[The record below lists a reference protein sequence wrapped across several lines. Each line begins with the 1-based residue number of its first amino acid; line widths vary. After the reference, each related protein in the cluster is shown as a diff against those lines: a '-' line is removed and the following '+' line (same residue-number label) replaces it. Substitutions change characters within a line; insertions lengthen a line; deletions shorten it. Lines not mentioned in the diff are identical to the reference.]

1 MIQKV
6 HFRLTSVAQKRCCL
20 LKLPSVDI
28 SDSPDFNQ
36 IKSNQVMYL
45 LCKGHRKR
53 NVRGY
58 PYRGHSLQLSTILY
72 NGLYVPTGCSPA
84 SFTASSVG

>member
-1 MIQKV
+1 MLI
-6 HFRLTSVAQKRCCL
+6 

-28 SDSPDFNQ
+28 SDSTDFNQ

-45 LCKGHRKR
+45 LCKGYRKG

-58 PYRGHSLQLSTILY
+58 PYRGHSLQLSTISY
-72 NGLYVPTGCSPA
+72 SGRYVPTGFPLA
-84 SFTASSVG
+84 SFTVSSVG